1 MAASGRQ
8 CPPAFSSQRQPLAA
22 TCSQSSGRKWPP
34 VATSGHRHS
43 LLIGSH
49 LQPLAANRVAAS
61 GRQCPPAFSFHR
73 QPLAATCSQSSGRK
87 WPPEQVAAS
96 GRKWPQV
103 AASGRQSGRKWPQ
116 VAAFAKIKFV
126 PFCTLSEMFSHVR
139 IMKGGVRLQCVV
151 TQSLKSDKLMT

>member
-1 MAASGRQ
+1 MAASVR
-8 CPPAFSSQRQPLAA
+8 P
-22 TCSQSSGRKWPP
+22 
-34 VATSGHRHS
+34 HS
-43 LLIGSH
+43 LFIGNH

-61 GRQCPPAFSFHR
+61 GRQS
-73 QPLAATCSQSSGRK
+73 
-87 WPPEQVAAS
+87 
-96 GRKWPQV
+96 KWPQV